1 MATRKV
7 KDLMTKD
14 VEVVNPED
22 TLKECA
28 EKMRSLNVGPMPVCE
43 NDRLVGMITDRDIV
57 VRAIALGHDP
67 SSTRVRE
74 VMTDDVEMLSVNA
87 SLDDAAKLMKDKQIR
102 RVLVIDDDKKLCGIL
117 SLGDLAEDADDRL
130 AGETLERISE
140 PSVPSM

>member
-1 MATRKV
+1 MANKKV
-7 KDLMTKD
+7 RDLMTQD

-28 EKMRSLNVGPMPVCE
+28 EKMRALNVGPMPVCE

-67 SSTRVRE
+67 SSTKVRE
-74 VMTDDVEMLSVNA
+74 VMTDDVEFLSA
-87 SLDDAAKLMKDKQIR
+87 DDTVEEAAKLMKDKQIR

-130 AGETLERISE
+130 SGETLERISE
-140 PSVPSM
+140 PSAPSM